1 MNVDS
6 DVLPAR
12 KMAFPI
18 AILDYPSVIPFVSEL
33 HQTRILQQDQRMS
46 STNLPILILDLPLK
60 DLKANNTTTAC
71 PLTAFAMFMSPGNK
85 PHKKPKQM
93 KL

>member
-1 MNVDS
+1 MNVDL
-6 DVLPAR
+6 DVPVLPIR

-33 HQTRILQQDQRMS
+33 HQTRISQQDQRMS

-60 DLKANNTTTAC
+60 HLKSNNTTTAC
-71 PLTAFAMFMSPGNK
+71 PLTAFAMFMSPRK
-85 PHKKPKQM
+85 
-93 KL
+93 